1 MWKAFRDHSVTFA
14 VLLAFALLGVSV
26 LGGLREGLRAMH
38 VPWLFTLLVPG
49 AVIAVLARKER
60 EWIPDAAKRKQLARG
75 IVGVAIVLAMLAAM
89 TTRSLSRPAQ
99 ESGEGA
105 GQDST
110 TAPVRP
116 RGPSG
121 K

>member
-1 MWKAFRDHSVTFA
+1 MWKAFRDHSVTSA

-26 LGGLREGLRAMH
+26 VGGLREGLRAMD
-38 VPWLFTLLVPG
+38 VPWLFTLLVPA
-49 AVIAVLARKER
+49 AVVAVLARKER
-60 EWIPDAAKRKQLARG
+60 EWIPDAAKRKHLARG
-75 IVGVAIVLAMLAAM
+75 IVGVAIVLAMLVAM
-89 TTRSLSRPAQ
+89 ITRALNPPAPD
-99 ESGEGA
+99 SGEGS
-105 GQDST
+105 GENST

>member
-14 VLLAFALLGVSV
+14 VLLGFALLGVSV

-38 VPWLFTLLVPG
+38 VPWLFTFLVPA

-60 EWIPDAAKRKQLARG
+60 EWIPDAGKRKQWARG
-75 IVGVAIVLAMLAAM
+75 IVGVAIVLAMLVAM
-89 TTRSLSRPAQ
+89 ITRSLHRPAQ
-99 ESGEGA
+99 ERIDGA
-105 GQDST
+105 GQEST
-110 TAPVRP
+110 AAPTRP